1 MYQANMDLGIFQKIK
16 FTKST
21 HTHESSGYRVMVREA
36 PSTHSRGVAVF
47 YRLAEP
53 FYVEAI

>member
-1 MYQANMDLGIFQKIK
+1 MDLGIFQKIK

-21 HTHESSGYRVMVREA
+21 HTHESSGYRVMVTEA
-36 PSTHSRGVAVF
+36 PSAHSRGVAVF